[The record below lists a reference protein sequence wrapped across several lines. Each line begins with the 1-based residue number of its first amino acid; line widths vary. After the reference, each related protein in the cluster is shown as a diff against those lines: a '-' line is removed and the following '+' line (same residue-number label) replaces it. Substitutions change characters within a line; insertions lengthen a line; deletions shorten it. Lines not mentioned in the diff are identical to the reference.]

1 MLQLTVPCRLLDLL
15 EWLGDGIE
23 PDQDPSRAP
32 TGTTAEWPVICS
44 DRWLGLPMLTIG
56 NPSMTPL
63 SPLPVTEGVKDCS
76 GWNRNSGIRTGRK
89 LDSTHA
95 RRNATPV
102 ANGLCGALT
111 PMDTQIDH

>member
-1 MLQLTVPCRLLDLL
+1 MF
-15 EWLGDGIE
+15 
-23 PDQDPSRAP
+23 
-32 TGTTAEWPVICS
+32 
-44 DRWLGLPMLTIG
+44 TIG

-63 SPLPVTEGVKDCS
+63 SPLPVTEGVKDCG
-76 GWNRNSGIRTGRK
+76 GWNGNSGIRTGRK

-111 PMDTQIDH
+111 PIDTQIDHSDHSCILRWLNAL